1 MLDIGKPHPWQ
12 VVWNLSLMRDILRN
26 RGLRF
31 VFIANIISMLGS
43 GMNGA
48 AVIWYILQ
56 ATHSEVSLGW
66 LMVLQT
72 LPAMFLLPFTGVLI
86 DREDRRRLVMVLDAL
101 RGIIIL
107 AVAILAFLHRVHIWQ
122 LYLMNILV
130 ALGFWVFWPTITALI
145 QELTP
150 ESEFVHSNSFLMAG
164 IQGGWL
170 MAGALVGFVYNHI
183 GLGGVLLIDFSTYV
197 VSFSCYLFVRKG
209 RHVVMPAA
217 DAVQTHEQASGLA
230 RYLREMSEGFE
241 FLRADRSLTLL
252 GVAWAFFIGAMLTGG
267 VVSAPLS
274 ERILHAGAVGYGWL
288 NGGWAIGASLSAF
301 YAPQLIAK
309 LNARRAVVI
318 SFAVLCAA
326 FFLCPF
332 SVWLVIAVSLYAA
345 GGSARGVSGIAL
357 STNLMESVPKH
368 FMGRVQNCIYFAGTG
383 LQVLFGLLVG
393 LVAHRIGLTYGFA
406 IIAGMYLLACLSS
419 LASGEPTKVDFD
431 DLALNQAAGD

>member
-1 MLDIGKPHPWQ
+1 
-12 VVWNLSLMRDILRN
+12 MREILRH

-31 VFIANIISMLGS
+31 VFTANIISMLGS
-43 GMNGA
+43 GMNTA
-48 AVIWYILQ
+48 AVTWYILQ

-72 LPAMFLLPFTGVLI
+72 LPAMLLLPFTGVLI
-86 DREDRRRLVMVLDAL
+86 DRGDRRRLVMLLDAL
-101 RGIIIL
+101 RGVIIL
-107 AVAILAFLHRVHIWQ
+107 TVAILAFMHRVHIWQ

-183 GLGGVLLIDFSTYV
+183 GLGGVLLIDFSTYL

-209 RHVVMPAA
+209 RHVVKPAEA
-217 DAVQTHEQASGLA
+217 TEVVEAGSGLA
-230 RYLREMSEGFE
+230 RYVHEMREGFDY
-241 FLRADRSLTLL
+241 LRSDRSLMLL
-252 GVAWAFFIGAMLTGG
+252 GIGWAFFIGAMLTGG
-267 VVSAPLS
+267 IVSAPLS
-274 ERILHAGAVGYGWL
+274 DRILHAGAVGYGWL
-288 NGGWAIGASLSAF
+288 NAGWAIGASLSAF
-301 YAPQLIAK
+301 YAPQLIGR
-309 LNARRAVVI
+309 LNSRRALVI
-318 SFAVLCAA
+318 SFAVLTAA

-332 SVWLVIAVSLYAA
+332 SPWLVLAVSFYAA

-383 LQVLFGLLVG
+383 LQLAFGLTVG
-393 LVAHRIGLTYGFA
+393 LVAHRIGLSYAFA

-419 LASGEPTKVDFD
+419 FASGDRD
-431 DLALNQAAGD
+431 AGLNNLALNEAAGN